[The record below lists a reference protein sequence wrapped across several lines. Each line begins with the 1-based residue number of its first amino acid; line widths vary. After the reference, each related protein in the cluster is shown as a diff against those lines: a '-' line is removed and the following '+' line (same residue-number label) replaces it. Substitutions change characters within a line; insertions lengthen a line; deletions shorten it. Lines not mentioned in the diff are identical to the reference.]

1 MGRLNDEFYRQQHA
15 RRVIFAP
22 NSVDNERFAGRPQIG
37 RSDLLARWGLKDN
50 APVIMF
56 CGKLIPRKR
65 PLDLVEAL
73 EILPH
78 EYVVLFVGDGVLANR
93 VRAAIKPGQGAVT
106 GFINQAEL
114 PSYYHAADILVLPSE
129 VETWGLVINE
139 GMAAGTLPVV
149 SDRVG
154 AAPDLVD
161 GIGQVYP
168 CGNIAGLA
176 AGLDR
181 AFKQLQ
187 GPGLRDTIQRHA
199 ARYSL
204 DHTAAGFEEAVLALS
219 GPG

>member
-15 RRVIFAP
+15 QRVIFAP
-22 NSVDNERFAGRPQIG
+22 NSVDNERFAGRPHIG

-65 PLDLVEAL
+65 PMDLIEAL
-73 EILPH
+73 RILSH
-78 EYVVLFVGDGVLANR
+78 EYVVLFVGDGVLAQR
-93 VRAAIKPGQGAVT
+93 VRAAIEPGQGAVT

-168 CGNIAGLA
+168 CGDIASLA
-176 AGLDR
+176 AALDR
-181 AFKQLQ
+181 AFKELKD
-187 GPGLRDTIQRHA
+187 PGLRHAVQRHA
-199 ARYSL
+199 ARYSM